1 MKDFFDKIK
10 GLFSGL
16 KIKERRMKVMDTL
29 SSKAKTLA
37 EKESVKKVL
46 QFFTKNR
53 RYFAAIA
60 LLIALGVLLY
70 ACTGPEHRRPVP
82 EELPEDNTQ
91 TEATEEPAGTQQDTP
106 AVEFVLDENFEVDAV
121 AEVNALISSYFKAYE
136 KGDVDTLSSLASPM
150 GDNEK
155 SYIRVFSE
163 FIESYQNMKCYT
175 KHGLSEGSYLV
186 SVYFDMKFQGVS
198 TPAPGL
204 DFFYLE
210 RSEDGKLYIN
220 NIYSPYNLSRNEEQL
235 DPNVYAVILRFE
247 QSEDS
252 IDLRK
257 QVENA
262 YLEAVSSDMELATM
276 ISVTI
281 PNAMEG
287 WLESL
292 NAASTESE
300 SEEPVTETESEDPYG
315 AETQPTETEQPQTS
329 EQPEQP
335 EQVENSS
342 GNGSSSTAGNTS
354 SNKEKTVKVRKKSVN
369 VRKKASP
376 SSEAIGYAQKGDVFT
391 KLGEEGDWTKI
402 DFYGKTGY
410 IMTSL
415 VKEVTE

>member
-1 MKDFFDKIK
+1 MKDFFDKVK
-10 GLFSGL
+10 GFLSDL
-16 KIKERRMKVMDTL
+16 KIKERLMKVIDTL

-46 QFFTKNR
+46 CFFTKNR
-53 RYFAAIA
+53 RYFVAIV
-60 LLIALGVLLY
+60 LLIALSVLLY
-70 ACTGPEHRRPVP
+70 ACTGPKHRRPMP

-91 TEATEEPAGTQQDTP
+91 TEASEEPAGTQQDTP
-106 AVEFVLDENFEVDAV
+106 AVDFVLDENFEVDAV
-121 AEVNALISSYFKAYE
+121 DEVNALINSYFKAYE
-136 KGDVDTLSSLASPM
+136 QGDVDTLSSLASPM

-210 RSEDGKLYIN
+210 RSEDGELYIN
-220 NIYSPYNLSRNEEQL
+220 NVYSPYNLSRNEEQL
-235 DPNVYAVILRFE
+235 DPNVYAVILKFE

-252 IDLRK
+252 VELRK

-262 YLEAVSSDMELATM
+262 YLEAVSSDMDLATM

-281 PNAMEG
+281 PNAMAG
-287 WLESL
+287 WLESV
-292 NAASTESE
+292 NTDSTESE
-300 SEEPVTETESEDPYG
+300 SEEPVTETVSEDPYG

-329 EQPEQP
+329 EQPEQ
-335 EQVENSS
+335 VENSS
-342 GNGSSSTAGNTS
+342 ENSSSATTGNAS
-354 SNKEKTVKVRKKSVN
+354 SNQEKTVKVRKKSVN
-369 VRKKASP
+369 VRKKASS

>member
-1 MKDFFDKIK
+1 MKDFFDKVK
-10 GLFSGL
+10 VFLSDL
-16 KIKERRMKVMDTL
+16 KIKERLMKVIDTL

-46 QFFTKNR
+46 CFLTKNR
-53 RYFAAIA
+53 RYFAAIV
-60 LLIALGVLLY
+60 LLIALSVLLY
-70 ACTGPEHRRPVP
+70 ACTGPEHRRPMP

-91 TEATEEPAGTQQDTP
+91 TEASEEPAGTQQDTP
-106 AVEFVLDENFEVDAV
+106 AVDFVLDENFEVDAV
-121 AEVNALISSYFKAYE
+121 DEVNALINSYFKAYE
-136 KGDVDTLSSLASPM
+136 QGDVDTLSSLASPM

-210 RSEDGKLYIN
+210 RSEDGELYIN
-220 NIYSPYNLSRNEEQL
+220 NVYSPYNLSRNEEQL
-235 DPNVYAVILRFE
+235 DPNVYAVILKFE

-252 IDLRK
+252 VELRK

-262 YLEAVSSDMELATM
+262 YLEAVSSDMDLATM

-281 PNAMEG
+281 PNAMAG
-287 WLESL
+287 WLESV
-292 NAASTESE
+292 NTDSTESE

-329 EQPEQP
+329 EQPEQ
-335 EQVENSS
+335 VENSS
-342 GNGSSSTAGNTS
+342 ENSSSATTGNDS
-354 SNKEKTVKVRKKSVN
+354 SNQEKTVKVRKKSVN
-369 VRKKASP
+369 VRKKASS

>member
-1 MKDFFDKIK
+1 MKDFFDKVK
-10 GLFSGL
+10 VFLSDL
-16 KIKERRMKVMDTL
+16 KIKERLMKVIDTL

-46 QFFTKNR
+46 CFLTKNR
-53 RYFAAIA
+53 RYFAAIV
-60 LLIALGVLLY
+60 LLIALSVLLY
-70 ACTGPEHRRPVP
+70 ACTGPKHRRPMP

-91 TEATEEPAGTQQDTP
+91 TEASEEPAGTQQDTP

-121 AEVNALISSYFKAYE
+121 DEVNALINSYFKAYE
-136 KGDVDTLSSLASPM
+136 QGDVDTLSSLASPM

-155 SYIRVFSE
+155 SYVRVFSE

-210 RSEDGKLYIN
+210 RSEDGELYIN
-220 NIYSPYNLSRNEEQL
+220 NVYSPYNLSRNEEQP
-235 DPNVYAVILRFE
+235 DPNVYAVILKFE

-252 IDLRK
+252 VELRK

-262 YLEAVSSDMELATM
+262 YLEAVSSDMDLATM

-281 PNAMEG
+281 PNAMAG
-287 WLESL
+287 WLESV
-292 NAASTESE
+292 NTDSTESE

-329 EQPEQP
+329 EQPEQ
-335 EQVENSS
+335 VENSS
-342 GNGSSSTAGNTS
+342 ENSSSATTGNAS
-354 SNKEKTVKVRKKSVN
+354 SNQEKTVKVRKKSVN
-369 VRKKASP
+369 VRKKASS